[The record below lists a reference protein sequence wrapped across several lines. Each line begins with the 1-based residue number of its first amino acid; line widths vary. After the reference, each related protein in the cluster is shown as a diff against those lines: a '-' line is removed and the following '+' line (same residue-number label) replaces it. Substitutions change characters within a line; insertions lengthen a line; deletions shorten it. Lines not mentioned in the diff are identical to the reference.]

1 MLSSSLNLDSVWS
14 HQLFWKTET
23 AKSCIHFCGTFY
35 NSLSGQGELLLV
47 SEYLTYSRKLIHKV
61 PFPCISVCVVESW
74 WKLLGFSGFK
84 LSSPTINDFCC
95 QSGSKVSSYFFF
107 LEITFPAWSCW
118 LRKCCHYTQVL
129 STNFINVTILLK
141 LVLASAFQELSKWH
155 STIGNYCISPWKDL
169 LKQHENLEVFNRESN
184 TENRTFTFLKMSQWL

>member
-1 MLSSSLNLDSVWS
+1 MIFAASL
-14 HQLFWKTET
+14 E
-23 AKSCIHFCGTFY
+23 AKF
-35 NSLSGQGELLLV
+35 LV
-47 SEYLTYSRKLIHKV
+47 I
-61 PFPCISVCVVESW
+61 
-74 WKLLGFSGFK
+74 
-84 LSSPTINDFCC
+84 
-95 QSGSKVSSYFFF
+95 FF

-184 TENRTFTFLKMSQWL
+184 TENRTFTFLKMSQWLWERLGLYSGICTVVAPVSPLPDRWWEWATTLMLSGSSVRCGAVGRVRQGIKISRKQSAFYPSVLSWSFQ